1 LSFVVNTRLFVIDSF
16 AAFFLSMIHHFAVN
30 TVFTVSGEV
39 VSGLAGVL
47 VEVLAIVAV
56 APVVLSA
63 RSIIAAASIVVLLP
77 LLLSLLRFE
86 SSDVLFLL
94 SQVIGFLRHRV
105 HGGELLVH
113 FHPVVREENFVC
125 FFHCEP

>member
-39 VSGLAGVL
+39 VFGLAGVL
-47 VEVLAIVAV
+47 VEVLAIAV

-63 RSIIAAASIVVLLP
+63 RSVIATAPIVVLLP

-94 SQVIGFLRHRV
+94 SRIIG
-105 HGGELLVH
+105 
-113 FHPVVREENFVC
+113 VVRQGV
-125 FFHCEP
+125 H

>member
-1 LSFVVNTRLFVIDSF
+1 MSFVVNTRLFVIDSF

-39 VSGLAGVL
+39 VFGLAGVL

-56 APVVLSA
+56 AP
-63 RSIIAAASIVVLLP
+63 VVLLP

-94 SQVIGFLRHRV
+94 SRIIG
-105 HGGELLVH
+105 
-113 FHPVVREENFVC
+113 VVRQGV
-125 FFHCEP
+125 H

>member
-39 VSGLAGVL
+39 VFGLAGVL
-47 VEVLAIVAV
+47 AEVLAIVAV

-63 RSIIAAASIVVLLP
+63 RSVIAAAPIVVLLP

-94 SQVIGFLRHRV
+94 SRIIG
-105 HGGELLVH
+105 
-113 FHPVVREENFVC
+113 VVRQGV
-125 FFHCEP
+125 H